1 MFKSGGFPA
10 PLVALNS
17 MIKVLRCLLCNTC
30 KFSTSVFH
38 QPISSI
44 FRPQRLPSHS
54 RPFPA
59 SPCLHVQ
66 LYDPLVLLQNA

>member
-1 MFKSGGFPA
+1 MFA
-10 PLVALNS
+10 
-17 MIKVLRCLLCNTC
+17 
-30 KFSTSVFH
+30 SVFH
-38 QPISSI
+38 LPISSI

-66 LYDPLVLLQNA
+66 LYDPLVLLKNA